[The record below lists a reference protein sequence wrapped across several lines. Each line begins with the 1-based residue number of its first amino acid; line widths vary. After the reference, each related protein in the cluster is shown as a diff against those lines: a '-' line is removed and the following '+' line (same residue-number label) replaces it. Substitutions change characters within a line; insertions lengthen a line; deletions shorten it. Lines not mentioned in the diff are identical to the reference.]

1 MDGTGSSHTEEMVE
15 ITFDTSCPLIQTFFE
30 RITEGQWYSLTSG
43 SPDDSTRILLAQLL
57 LQIKQ
62 AAANTLVA
70 VLKNSS
76 VVISEEQ
83 VEGKLSETLIESF
96 TKVLEIENLAECA
109 SFKCMTHLLAKEVTE
124 SVGINQRLTPQD
136 RLDDMLCHATKILET
151 FSSKMPCTPRS
162 RRQRTSRTS
171 SVCTTALTLED
182 LEDTEDIIQLLDTTE
197 EPPQD
202 PFMTETVK
210 IVQEIIEIELTEFIE
225 PLLQDVTDSEYELLL
240 SEFSVDIEVVVKDIA
255 QLIVSEVKEKVASP
269 ESKHVGSL
277 EGAGS
282 MIRDFFVKQ
291 LIKAFIAQIVAQ
303 VKAKFH
309 SKFEAE
315 SSQSMQSLIA
325 SIDSLFVADDGNK
338 DEEIFSGSDITALI
352 KDLTTMIAN
361 FINNGTRRPKAV
373 RGKAATRS
381 QVNAAMCATIQQ
393 KVSSFLAL
401 MNWWRKT
408 QATSHSTRVTLA
420 LQEESS
426 SLSSGPF
433 SLETLSSDV
442 TLVETHSDVTSE
454 EDEYIPAAQED
465 TEETKKKKGL
475 VKVLLGNIVSRL
487 VKKAKVSWTPTKSE
501 VIVQRLYQRIWAEV
515 EEADFR
521 ITPEILKELSQAV
534 LTDLV
539 KKWGSAE
546 ALLVLMNL
554 EEPATEKLIATCVSE
569 RLMAP
574 VKKQSAIKRVF
585 SSVGKALSK
594 PLRMSHRVGVL

>member
-1 MDGTGSSHTEEMVE
+1 MVE

-62 AAANTLVA
+62 AATNTLLA
-70 VLKNSS
+70 VLKNTS

-83 VEGKLSETLIESF
+83 VQAKLSETLIESF
-96 TKVLEIENLAECA
+96 TKVLDMENLAECV
-109 SFKCMTHLLAKEVTE
+109 SFKCMTQLLAKEVTE
-124 SVGINQRLTPQD
+124 SAGINQRLTPQH
-136 RLDDMLCHATKILET
+136 RLDDMLCHASKILET

-182 LEDTEDIIQLLDTTE
+182 LEDTEDIVQLLDTTE
-197 EPPQD
+197 EAPQD
-202 PFMTETVK
+202 PFMTEMVN
-210 IVQEIIEIELTEFIE
+210 IVQAIIEIELTEFIE
-225 PLLQDVTDSEYELLL
+225 PLLQDVADSEYELLL
-240 SEFSVDIEVVVKDIA
+240 SEFSFDIEVVVKDIA

-269 ESKHVGSL
+269 ETKNEGFL
-277 EGAGS
+277 KGAGS

-315 SSQSMQSLIA
+315 SSQSMQSIIA
-325 SIDSLFVADDGNK
+325 IIASLFVADDGNK
-338 DEEIFSGSDITALI
+338 DEEIISGSDVTMIVQ
-352 KDLTTMIAN
+352 DLTTIIAS
-361 FINNGTRRPKAV
+361 FINNGTRRPKDV

-401 MNWWRKT
+401 INWWRKT

-420 LQEESS
+420 LREESS
-426 SLSSGPF
+426 SHSSGLY
-433 SLETLSSDV
+433 SVETLSSDV

-454 EDEYIPAAQED
+454 EDEYIPAVQED
-465 TEETKKKKGL
+465 TEETKRNKL
-475 VKVLLGNIVSRL
+475 WVKDLLRNIVSRL

-521 ITPEILKELSQAV
+521 ITPEFLKELSKAV
-534 LTDLV
+534 LKDLV

-546 ALLVLMNL
+546 ALLVLMSL
-554 EEPATEKLIATCVSE
+554 EEPATEKLIATCVRE

-574 VKKQSAIKRVF
+574 VKKQSVINRVL
-585 SSVGKALSK
+585 SSVRKALSK